1 MLSSHGV
8 ARLGGC
14 AHRAFLVAWRRSMSM
29 PSFQPSYREDESG
42 PHIAPDDAVEKSVAT
57 PSPFHA
63 GEQALQ
69 ERLGVRAS
77 VERAGRRTIRNFLPE
92 AHREALASFPVALL
106 GSLDAHR
113 RPWAS
118 ILVGEP
124 GFLRSPDEH
133 TLVIGASPLEGDP
146 AACHFTIGAPIGL
159 LGMEPATR
167 RRHRVGGTITSVDGG
182 IAVAVEQSC
191 GHCPKFIH
199 AREPAPL
206 TTATPARRPVRS
218 WEGSRLSLRARLMI
232 ASADTFFIASTSPRA
247 GMGDSTFSD
256 GVDVSH
262 RGGRPG
268 FIRVGDDRGRT
279 TLTSPDFIGNFMF
292 NTLGNLALEP
302 RAGILVV
309 DYATGDLLSLTGE
322 ASVIWEGPELAAF
335 KGAER
340 LLQFHVDHGVLVP
353 GGLPVRWSSAQPAP
367 QLAETGTWEDVER
380 FRSSATH

>member
-1 MLSSHGV
+1 M
-8 ARLGGC
+8 A
-14 AHRAFLVAWRRSMSM
+14 M
-29 PSFQPSYREDESG
+29 PSTSLYREDESG
-42 PHIAPDDAVEKSVAT
+42 PYAEADEVVGKSVTT

-92 AHREALASFPVALL
+92 AHQEALASFPMALL
-106 GSLDAHR
+106 GSLDGHR

-118 ILVGEP
+118 ILVGQP
-124 GFLRSPDEH
+124 GFLRAPDEH
-133 TLVIGASPLEGDP
+133 SLVIDASPLAGDP
-146 AACHFTIGAPIGL
+146 AAAHFRIGAPVGL

-182 IAVAVEQSC
+182 IAIAVEQSC

-199 AREPAPL
+199 AREPAALAP
-206 TTATPARRPVRS
+206 AAARRPVRS
-218 WEGSRLSLRARLMI
+218 WEGSRLSLRARLML

-247 GMGDSTFSD
+247 GRDDSTFSD

-268 FIRVGDDRGRT
+268 FIRVGEERGRT

-302 RAGILVV
+302 RAGILIV

-322 ASVIWEGPELAAF
+322 ASVVWDGPELAAF

-353 GGLPVRWSSAQPAP
+353 GGLPVRWSPAQPAP
-367 QLAETGTWEDVER
+367 QLAETGTWEDVAR
-380 FRSSATH
+380 ISSSASG